1 MTKRA
6 PLVQGDWKR
15 PTRLAVLFAA
25 GAIGMM
31 NRWIQMPTW
40 TIALLALSVP
50 AVWFAT
56 TFEVSK
62 AGETAVQQRQRMRNV
77 AIGFAL
83 AALVILFYVATMA
96 RLGGHALNRPI

>member
-1 MTKRA
+1 MSKPIA
-6 PLVQGDWKR
+6 SGDWKR

-31 NRWIQMPTW
+31 NRWVQLPTW
-40 TIALLALSVP
+40 AIALVALAVP

-56 TFEVSK
+56 TFEVNK
-62 AGETAVQQRQRMRNV
+62 AGETEVQQRRRMRNV